1 MHPDAAFTTSCHP
14 AVLRGREYTRR
25 GAALGIVGLLALTAL
40 GCSRQAAA
48 STGAAPAPGTAAPSS
63 AERTAVLEVP
73 LLSSWEADECCLIP
87 PERLLPALLS
97 GVDGVSG
104 VEVDR
109 PRGWVRVQYH
119 PAQVT
124 PERLARLLAE
134 EGFPARVAAVE

>member
-1 MHPDAAFTTSCHP
+1 MRPDAAFATSCHP
-14 AVLRGREYTRR
+14 AALRGQGYPRR
-25 GAALGIVGLLALTAL
+25 GAALGIVGLLTLMAL
-40 GCSRQAAA
+40 GCSRQTAA
-48 STGAAPAPGTAAPSS
+48 STGTAVAPGDVAPPSG
-63 AERTAVLEVP
+63 ERTAVLEVP
-73 LLSSWEADECCLIP
+73 LLISWEPDECCLIP

-97 GVDGVSG
+97 SVDGVGG

-109 PRGWVRVQYH
+109 LHGRVRVQYR